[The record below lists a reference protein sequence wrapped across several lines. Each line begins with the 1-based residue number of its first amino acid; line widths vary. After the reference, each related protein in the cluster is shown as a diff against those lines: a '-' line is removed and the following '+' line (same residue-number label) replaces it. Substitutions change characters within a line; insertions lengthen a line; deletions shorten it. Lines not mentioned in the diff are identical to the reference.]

1 MELGADPGWIAAL
14 LAGIS
19 LSAASGL
26 RVFLPLLAL
35 GLAVRLGWMDVGE
48 GFLWL
53 ADDPVLI
60 VLAIAAAVEIGTY
73 YIPLVDNLLDL
84 VATPAAMA
92 GGTIIVSSLL
102 PEMNPIGQWTAA
114 ALLGG
119 GSAGIVQGASVVGRG
134 LSTTSSGG
142 LANPLFSTAETGT
155 SLLVIALT
163 LLIPVIFGLIV
174 VGLLILAT
182 IGLVRAFQKDN
193 SRESA
198 VQSSNP
204 EGNST

>member
-1 MELGADPGWIAAL
+1 VELGADPGWIAAL